1 MVLGAITFDS
11 NFFNN
16 LIKSFYEKIKFLS
29 PHPVNVL
36 IVDEEGNHQVKAC
49 IPKNVTFS
57 ILPLRGVIPVV
68 ASFKFI
74 FRLFAHSVNLKRIQ
88 DAILFSIIDVLKP
101 KILITKIDNSL
112 IMGRLHEEFPN
123 KLTIS
128 VQNGFRSGPKYS
140 GSYGKSPV
148 SLFYG
153 FGEHDGKRQKSMGI
167 EHEEYVSS
175 GSLVYGLY
183 KKNQINQN
191 VKNKYDVCLI
201 SQLSLKKDRAGL
213 VMVDNLQDIMFLD
226 LVKACKELNLSLAV
240 AMRYEEQNPHYAL
253 EFNQLS
259 AIDTEGIAKLIPN
272 NFAISEGYNVS
283 FQSNILISVNSTL
296 GYEMLGA
303 GKKVLFGASIDNF
316 ALAHSWDSLDN
327 FNQLPSMNLLDSHG
341 VDALRSK
348 LSFLIDMDHREYL
361 NQTAYA
367 RKYYMNHF
375 ETIATHELIK
385 NKMAEFLSST

>member
-1 MVLGAITFDS
+1 
-11 NFFNN
+11 
-16 LIKSFYEKIKFLS
+16 
-29 PHPVNVL
+29 
-36 IVDEEGNHQVKAC
+36 
-49 IPKNVTFS
+49 
-57 ILPLRGVIPVV
+57 
-68 ASFKFI
+68 
-74 FRLFAHSVNLKRIQ
+74 
-88 DAILFSIIDVLKP
+88 
-101 KILITKIDNSL
+101 
-112 IMGRLHEEFPN
+112 MGRLHEEFPN

-191 VKNKYDVCLI
+191 VKNKYDVCFL
-201 SQLSLKKDRAGL
+201 SQLSYPTF
-213 VMVDNLQDIMFLD
+213 DNPHFTKIANLSDNMFLD
-226 LVKACKELNLSLAV
+226 LVNACKELNLSLAV

-283 FQSNILISVNSTL
+283 FQSNILISIYSTL
-296 GYEMLGA
+296 GYEMFGA

-316 ALAHSWDSLDN
+316 AFAHVMDSLDN

-385 NKMAEFLSST
+385 NKMAEFLSTN